1 MDVQC
6 RLFQEVWREGV
17 PVVVRG
23 VRKGYQWNP
32 ITMCRATTE
41 NNSRFDGEQ
50 EIEVRHWSAL
60 PGFRTC
66 SPTLI
71 CKCAPLHEVV
81 EQECCVSSGSC
92 LCSTECLVGSCAI
105 HALALQGKHIC
116 RTAFSGMSILFPV
129 YY

>member
-1 MDVQC
+1 MIPVWSSLCIPRLPSCPLHVLLVDFLLMRLDFTLALLAATLQCMQHCVKRLLKRLLEHLDTWIPVCQSRHSRVLIAQC

-50 EIEVRHWSAL
+50 EIEVR
-60 PGFRTC
+60 F
-66 SPTLI
+66 
-71 CKCAPLHEVV
+71 
-81 EQECCVSSGSC
+81 
-92 LCSTECLVGSCAI
+92 
-105 HALALQGKHIC
+105 
-116 RTAFSGMSILFPV
+116 
-129 YY
+129 

>member
-1 MDVQC
+1 MGAQC

-50 EIEVRHWSAL
+50 EIEVRHLAWPNLVPILCFCRSSAL
-60 PGFRTC
+60 LGSWSFRG
-66 SPTLI
+66 
-71 CKCAPLHEVV
+71 V
-81 EQECCVSSGSC
+81 
-92 LCSTECLVGSCAI
+92 
-105 HALALQGKHIC
+105 
-116 RTAFSGMSILFPV
+116 
-129 YY
+129 